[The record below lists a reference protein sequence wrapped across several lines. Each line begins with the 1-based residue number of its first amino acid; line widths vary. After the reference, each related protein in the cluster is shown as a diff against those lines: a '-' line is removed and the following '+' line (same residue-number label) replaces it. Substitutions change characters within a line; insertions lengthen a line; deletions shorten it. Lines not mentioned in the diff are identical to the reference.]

1 MSAFENVRAE
11 IINDIEIN
19 NNNRISK
26 QTIITYG
33 QIELNKDYN
42 LNDVNT
48 IFRNLYETNFFESL
62 EIKIENNK
70 LIIDVVE
77 NKIIQNVIVEG
88 VKSTQT
94 TKSILENLFSKDKS
108 PFLIN
113 KVKEDVDRIKLSLNS
128 IGYYF
133 AEVKT
138 KTNENTNGTIDLIF
152 NIDLGEK
159 AMISQNLF
167 LPGPRQSIT
176 NVINTKCTQNSELGT
191 HQYVA
196 N

>member
-88 VKSTQT
+88 VKSTQQQSPYL
-94 TKSILENLFSKDKS
+94 KIYSQKINL
-108 PFLIN
+108 L
-113 KVKEDVDRIKLSLNS
+113 
-128 IGYYF
+128 
-133 AEVKT
+133 
-138 KTNENTNGTIDLIF
+138 
-152 NIDLGEK
+152 
-159 AMISQNLF
+159 
-167 LPGPRQSIT
+167 
-176 NVINTKCTQNSELGT
+176 
-191 HQYVA
+191 
-196 N
+196 